1 MNNYD
6 NGLPA
11 RWDIETDV
19 LVVGFGFAGGV
30 AAVEA
35 ADSGAEVTI
44 VEKMPNPGGISILAG
59 GGIATAMDEEKAF
72 EYLQHTN
79 AGRTPDDVLRAL
91 AKGMTEMKDFVKDLV
106 KETPFELEEQRNGG
120 TYPFPGGDGLDGFK
134 IAPMEGYQGFAW
146 AKGLRGGA
154 RLSRCCWTTSTCGAT
169 SRCVWPRR
177 PSVLSGIRNMAS
189 SGYWRST
196 RARRSPSER
205 EKG

>member
-1 MNNYD
+1 MDNHE

-30 AAVEA
+30 AAVAA
-35 ADSGAEVTI
+35 ADAGAQVTI

-59 GGIATAMDEEKAF
+59 GGIATAMDEDKAF

-91 AKGMTEMKDFVKDLV
+91 AKGMTEMKEFVKDLV
-106 KETPFELEEQRNGG
+106 KETPFDLEEQRNGG

-146 AKGLRGGA
+146 AKGLRGGGA
-154 RLSRCCWTTSTCGAT
+154 RFSRCCWTTSRCGAT
-169 SRCVWPRR
+169 SRCAWPRR
-177 PSVLSGIRNMAS
+177 PGGLSGIRNTAS
-189 SGYWRST
+189 SAS
-196 RARRSPSER
+196 
-205 EKG
+205 